1 MKKLLYLAIPVILLF
16 STSTLSN
23 ASSIID
29 FDVAGDPESSAE
41 FSNIVKFL
49 WVSDPVATL
58 VDGLDDICFSLAPGE
73 SETFDFFDVTVGGK
87 LGGGTADITATL
99 AFDEPPSSGTGTGTG
114 SWFTI
119 FGILSAGELS
129 WDTQPSPINLS
140 DGGSFEIQFSDI
152 CEFGFGNTA
161 TVLATV
167 TNTTAPIP
175 EPATMLLL
183 SSGLVG
189 IAGFRKRFRM

>member
-1 MKKLLYLAIPVILLF
+1 LF
-16 STSTLSN
+16 
-23 ASSIID
+23 I
-29 FDVAGDPESSAE
+29 F
-41 FSNIVKFL
+41 
-49 WVSDPVATL
+49 DPVATL
-58 VDGLDDICFSLAPGE
+58 VPGLDGVSFSLALGE
-73 SETFDFFDVTVGGK
+73 SETFDFFDVTVGGL

-114 SWFTI
+114 SWFT
-119 FGILSAGELS
+119 FLGILSAGALT

-152 CEFGFGNTA
+152 CEFGLGNTA

-167 TNTTAPIP
+167 TNTSAPVP
-175 EPATMLLL
+175 EPATALLL
-183 SSGLVG
+183 VSGLVG